1 MLTIFVTTVT
11 VLILALFALMAIV
24 PFMLESQSSK
34 GELPDNVVQFGY
46 QRQSGQD
53 NDRPAA

>member
-11 VLILALFALMAIV
+11 VLILSLFALMAIV

-34 GELPDNVVQFGY
+34 GTLPDNIVQFGH
-46 QRQSGQD
+46 QRRSGQD